1 MPKYLIE
8 VEHGT
13 DKLECI
19 RSVSILLNTG
29 SHFLTNADWGC
40 LDGVHKAWFVM
51 DVESKKEAMMIIPP
65 AYRKD
70 TKISQLNKFT
80 LKDMEEMLK
89 HHESTA

>member
-8 VEHGT
+8 VEHGSE
-13 DKLECI
+13 KLECI

-80 LKDMEEMLK
+80 MKDMEELLK
-89 HHESTA
+89 HHEPTS

>member
-8 VEHGT
+8 VTHGSE
-13 DKLECI
+13 KLECI

-40 LDGVHKAWFVM
+40 LDGVHKAWFIM